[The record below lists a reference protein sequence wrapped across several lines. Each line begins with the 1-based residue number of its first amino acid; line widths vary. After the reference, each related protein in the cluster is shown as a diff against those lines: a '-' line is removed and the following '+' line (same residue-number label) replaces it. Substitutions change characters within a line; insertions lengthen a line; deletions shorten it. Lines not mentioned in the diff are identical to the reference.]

1 MKLKN
6 IAIYTLMLAMATSF
20 VACDE
25 WLSKEPSKSTKKT
38 LENTEQL
45 DALLGN
51 FQTFYQEQCSH
62 VYGTDDW
69 GIWPEFHGAKSGG
82 VYNATTQLPYLLW
95 GDEVDDARYSVWQKE
110 YPKIYYANVAIEQA
124 MSLQGLE
131 EDKANLKAEGHFLRA
146 YSMFQLAV
154 AHTLYYTGDNGD
166 ELGLSL
172 QTTNFEDSSARANL
186 ADTWAAIDA
195 DLQEALKI
203 TVALKGANGKNRTW
217 RATTASVNAFA
228 ARYYL
233 YRGDLAQ
240 AKSYAEKAL
249 AEYSTLG
256 DYNTT
261 MSFSKTTLSKVI
273 NSSTNEETVTVY
285 YPSTYNTRL
294 ATVAN
299 FGKWFETE
307 GIYLSRDCYHA
318 SWWFVPSK
326 ELVDTY
332 AIDVPGDD
340 KQNDLRF
347 RYFFVEDFSLRTCSV
362 DPAFRWYGVMMH
374 EMESIDAGPSVA
386 EMMLIK
392 AEYEAREGNK
402 DTAMSILNTLRK
414 ARIDASVYTANMTAS
429 SKDDAIK
436 KVLQE
441 RRRELFMTMRWYDMK
456 RLNANDYAADDITVT
471 RQYYDYNA
479 ASGSVLADQG
489 VKTFTLEPNSR
500 HYAIPIPKT
509 EIANSKG
516 AIQQNVY

>member
-25 WLSKEPSKSTKKT
+25 WLSAEPSKSTKKT
-38 LENTEQL
+38 LQSTEQL

-51 FQTFYQEQCSH
+51 YSLFYQENCTP

-69 GIWPEFHGAKSGG
+69 GITPDFYTAKSGG
-82 VYNATTQLPYLLW
+82 VYNATSQLPYLLW
-95 GDEVDDARYSVWQKE
+95 ADEVDDARYSVWQKE
-110 YPKIYYANVAIEQA
+110 YTKIYYANMAIEQA
-124 MSLQGLE
+124 MSLNGPE

-154 AHTLYYTGDNGD
+154 AHTLYYTGQNGD

-203 TVALKGANGKNRTW
+203 TVKFQGKDGRNRTW

-233 YRGDLAQ
+233 YRGDLAS
-240 AKSYAEKAL
+240 AKSHAEAAL
-249 AEYSTLG
+249 KEYNTLG
-256 DYNTT
+256 DYNVT
-261 MSFSKTTLSKVI
+261 MSYAQSTLSYKI
-273 NSSTNEETVTVY
+273 NSSTNPETVTVLLPKGY
-285 YPSTYNTRL
+285 DERL
-294 ATVAN
+294 SGAAA
-299 FGKWFETE
+299 FGVWFEKE

-318 SWWFVPSK
+318 SWWFVPSQ

-332 AIDVPGDD
+332 AIDVPGGD

-347 RYFFVEDFSLRTCSV
+347 RYYFVEDFSLRTCSK
-362 DPAFRWYGVMMH
+362 DPAFRWYGVMVH
-374 EMESIDAGPSVA
+374 YMESLDAGPSVA

-392 AEYEAREGNK
+392 AECQARAGEYA
-402 DTAMSILNTLRK
+402 DAMKTIAPLRK
-414 ARIDASVYTANMTAS
+414 ARIATEAYTELTAT

-441 RRRELFMTMRWYDMK
+441 RRRELFMTMRWYDLK
-456 RLNANDYAADDITVT
+456 RLNANDYAADDVTVT
-471 RQYYDYNA
+471 HTYYNYNA

-509 EIANSKG
+509 EIANGKG
-516 AIQQNVY
+516 AIEQNVY

>member
-6 IAIYTLMLAMATSF
+6 IAIYALMIAAATNL

-25 WLSKEPSKSTKKT
+25 WLSAEPSKSTKKT
-38 LENTEQL
+38 LQTTEQL

-51 FQTFYQEQCSH
+51 YSLFYKEQCTPA
-62 VYGTDDW
+62 YGTDDW
-69 GIWPEFHGAKSGG
+69 GITPEFYTAKSGG
-82 VYNATTQLPYLLW
+82 VYNATSQLPYLLW
-95 GDEVDDARYSVWQKE
+95 ADEVDDARYSVWQNE
-110 YPKIYYANVAIEQA
+110 YTKIYYANMAIEQA
-124 MSLQGLE
+124 MGLTGSD

-172 QTTNFEDSSARANL
+172 QTLTFEDSAARANL

-203 TVALKGANGKNRTW
+203 TVSFKDANGTSRTW

-233 YRGDLAQ
+233 YRGDLAS
-240 AKSYAEKAL
+240 AKSYAEAAL
-249 AEYSTLG
+249 REYNTLG
-256 DYNTT
+256 DYNVTL
-261 MSFSKTTLSKVI
+261 SYSSTTLVKDI
-273 NSSTNEETVTVY
+273 NTSTNLEKVTVY

-294 ATVAN
+294 TGAAN
-299 FGKWFETE
+299 FGAWFKTE

-318 SWWFVPSK
+318 SWWFVPSQD
-326 ELVDTY
+326 LVDTY
-332 AIDVPGDD
+332 AIDVPGAD

-347 RYFFVEDFSLRTCSV
+347 RYFFVEDFSLRTCSL

-386 EMMLIK
+386 EMMLIQ
-392 AEYEAREGNK
+392 AEYEARLGDK
-402 DTAMSILNTLRK
+402 DKAMNILNTLRK
-414 ARIDASVYTANMTAS
+414 ARMDAAAGSANLTAS

-441 RRRELFMTMRWYDMK
+441 RRREMFLTMRWYDLK
-456 RLNANDYAADDITVT
+456 RLNANDYAADDVTVT
-471 RQYYDYNA
+471 HTYYNYNA

-509 EIANSKG
+509 EIANGKG
-516 AIQQNVY
+516 AIEQNVY